1 MYSFIG
7 FCVSF
12 TPPVPCGLKHFHAV
26 GQGRD
31 SDFRGWPGHSEGGSL
46 LGARRPAPD
55 VEAGKFKAPSIKK
68 KSKGGVSIKPL
79 YREMVVD
86 AIVTQNE
93 RLGSSLSAI
102 KNHLSS
108 KYEINVKQKSGA
120 LNRFLNR
127 LHISPLVLYLLSNP
141 LSAEE
146 DA

>member
-1 MYSFIG
+1 MYR
-7 FCVSF
+7 
-12 TPPVPCGLKHFHAV
+12 A
-26 GQGRD
+26 
-31 SDFRGWPGHSEGGSL
+31 
-46 LGARRPAPD
+46 
-55 VEAGKFKAPSIKK
+55 
-68 KSKGGVSIKPL
+68 
-79 YREMVVD
+79 MVVD

-108 KYEINVKQKSGA
+108 KYEIDVNQKSGA

-146 DA
+146 DV

>member
-68 KSKGGVSIKPL
+68 KSKGVVPNKGGVSIKPL

-108 KYEINVKQKSGA
+108 KYEIDVKQKSGA
-120 LNRFLNR
+120 LNRFLR
-127 LHISPLVLYLLSNP
+127 RSVR
-141 LSAEE
+141 
-146 DA
+146 